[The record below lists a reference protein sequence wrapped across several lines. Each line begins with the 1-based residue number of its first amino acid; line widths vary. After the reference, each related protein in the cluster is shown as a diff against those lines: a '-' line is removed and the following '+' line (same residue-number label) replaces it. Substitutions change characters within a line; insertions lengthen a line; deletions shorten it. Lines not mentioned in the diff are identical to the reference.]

1 MAGNTL
7 KIYSDANIND
17 IPNEKI
23 EKTENTKSDQQTYIV
38 KSGDSLYSI
47 AIKNKITVARLKSL
61 NNLKSN
67 NIKAG
72 QTIILN

>member
-7 KIYSDANIND
+7 KIYSDANVND
-17 IPNEKI
+17 IPNETIK
-23 EKTENTKSDQQTYIV
+23 KTENTKSDQQTYII

-47 AIKNKITVARLKSL
+47 AAKNKITVARLKSL

-67 NIKAG
+67 DIKAG
-72 QTIILN
+72 QKLILN